1 MDKTMAL
8 NFVRIVC
15 IALLLAHGGECGAAP
30 DDLIASGVVVDVAT
44 GSPMQGVTVAVFDD
58 RGEVVG
64 TDVTDG
70 DGLWAVPVEWDHSH
84 LKAPPSRGGLFSA
97 LVGVV
102 IWPVRMASDIIIT
115 PAGSA
120 LKGAIRAAGGAA
132 AAGASV
138 AALAGAGPVATAA
151 AGAAAK
157 TVGSY
162 AAGQVVGEDDGE
174 QEGTQ
179 RDTMKPV
186 KGSLSGQVRVRAW
199 KSGHKDYSGVTGV
212 YRLDQLRLDEDKV
225 APLALCD
232 AVALA
237 SLDSPL
243 ASSAPRVF
251 GIFTRVSAEPAITA
265 AGSEV
270 RLTAD
275 IALPEELLR
284 SVWMIARNQATRET
298 FEMKRTGG
306 TRWEASIPIPSRG
319 PFRNHEVTIV
329 AYRSPLEDGGR
340 DKGAEGRIEDRGG
353 WDPKKPFPVDPAL
366 LACRNRGYAVIT
378 VTKPEQ
384 GRK

>member
-15 IALLLAHGGECGAAP
+15 IALLLAQGGVCGAEP

-44 GSPMQGVTVAVFDD
+44 GSPMQGATVAVFDD

-84 LKAPPSRGGLFSA
+84 LKAPPKGGGLFSA
-97 LVGVV
+97 VVGVV
-102 IWPVRMASDIIIT
+102 TWPVRVASDIIIT

-157 TVGSY
+157 KVGSY
-162 AAGQVVGEDDGE
+162 AAGQVVGEDDEE

-179 RDTMKPV
+179 PDTMKPV
-186 KGSLSGQVRVRAW
+186 KGALSGQVRVRAW
-199 KSGHKDYSGVTGV
+199 KSGQKDYSGVTGV
-212 YRLDQLRLDEDKV
+212 YKLDQIRLEEDKL
-225 APLALCD
+225 APLAVCD

-237 SLDSPL
+237 PSGSPL
-243 ASSAPRVF
+243 ATSAPRVF
-251 GIFTRVSAEPAITA
+251 GIFKDVSAEPAIA
-265 AGSEV
+265 PAGSSV
-270 RLTAD
+270 RLAAD
-275 IALPEELLR
+275 IAIPEELLG

-329 AYRSPLEDGGR
+329 AYRSPLDDGGR
-340 DKGAEGRIEDRGG
+340 DKGAEGRIEDKGG
-353 WDPKKPFPVDPAL
+353 WDPRKPFPVDPAL
-366 LACRNRGYAVIT
+366 LACRTRGHAVIT
-378 VTKPEQ
+378 VTKPEKT
-384 GRK
+384 GK